1 MSWILT
7 RSGKHFD
14 FADPQPDQVDIIDI
28 AWGLAKECRFAG
40 QCMGFYSVAQH
51 SVLVSEIV
59 PAELA
64 LEGLLHDAS
73 EAYCKDIPMPLK
85 AMLPDYKAIEQRVDR
100 AIRAAFGLPEVCSP
114 EIKRADIILLATER
128 RDLMPHDPAPW
139 AILEGVAPL
148 PKQVRPI
155 SIPEALDWF
164 MQNYIDLRAMA
175 AVQ

>member
-1 MSWILT
+1 MTWILT

-85 AMLPDYKAIEQRVDR
+85 ALLPDYKAIEQRVDR
-100 AIRAAFGLPEVCSP
+100 AIRAAFGLPAECSP

-148 PKQVRPI
+148 PKQVWPI

-164 MQNYIDLRAMA
+164 LQNYIDLRAMA

>member
-14 FADPQPDQVDIIDI
+14 FSDPQPDQVDIIDI

-164 MQNYIDLRAMA
+164 MQNYIDLCAMA